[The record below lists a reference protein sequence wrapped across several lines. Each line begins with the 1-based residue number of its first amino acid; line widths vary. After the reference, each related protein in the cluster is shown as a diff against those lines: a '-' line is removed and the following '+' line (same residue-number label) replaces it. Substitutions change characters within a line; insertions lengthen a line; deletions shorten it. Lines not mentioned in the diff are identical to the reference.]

1 MKLSLFA
8 NDMMLHTENSKDATR
23 KLELINKFSEVS
35 GCKINTHKYV
45 AFLYTNNKRS
55 EKLKKQSNLLSLI
68 KIIKY
73 LVIHLPKEAKDLYSE
88 NYDTNERPWR

>member
-55 EKLKKQSNLLSLI
+55 ERKTMETIPSASAS
-68 KIIKY
+68 KIIIITY
-73 LVIHLPKEAKDLYSE
+73 HI
-88 NYDTNERPWR
+88 

>member
-55 EKLKKQSNLLSLI
+55 ERKI
-68 KIIKY
+68 KETIKFTVFNKNNKIPSY
-73 LVIHLPKEAKDLYSE
+73 
-88 NYDTNERPWR
+88 TFT